1 MILNGSNLNDAKKLG
16 RSKRF
21 KDILDIFTSIEEQG
35 FGIRDAKKQ
44 DDIMNYVSQCENA
57 KEFLANQGLSVAM
70 FLAGLMKSPVPPKC
84 RKRKV
89 NEENKENCEYSL
101 VQEHYNKDVLL
112 SSTASSNDMNLD
124 LL

>member
-1 MILNGSNLNDAKKLG
+1 MV
-16 RSKRF
+16 F
-21 KDILDIFTSIEEQG
+21 
-35 FGIRDAKKQ
+35 
-44 DDIMNYVSQCENA
+44 VSQTENA

-70 FLAGLMKSPVPPKC
+70 FMAGLMKSPVLPKC

-101 VQEHYNKDVLL
+101 VEEHYNKDVLL
-112 SSTASSNDMNLD
+112 SSTSSTNDMNLD